1 MEGGYTRVSGKN
13 IQRAHALNMD
23 HMVEAIREVINKNS
37 GEHAFKEFGDF
48 RCSESIGISKQV
60 DTVARMVDEF
70 FPEEMVIRTNEYDAN
85 GAKTEKLSKPIRSRM
100 H

>member
-37 GEHAFKEFGDF
+37 GEHALKKFGDF
-48 RCSESIGISKQV
+48 RFSELVGISKQV
-60 DTVARMVDEF
+60 SEVARMVDEF
-70 FPEEMVIRTNEYDAN
+70 FPEEMVIRTNEYDGN
-85 GAKTEKLSKPIRSRM
+85 GRKREKLSKTNQI
-100 H
+100 